1 MDSREKILE
10 VARDIF
16 QKKGKSGTRMQEIA
30 DAAGVNKA
38 LLHYYFKNKDGL
50 FKEVFVDLIRK
61 MLLPLKQQMFQKN
74 LPLED
79 RIQNFVDGYINSL
92 KENPLLLTFIL
103 GELSMNN
110 MPFVPPP
117 EIGEGIIQLG
127 VELKEDEE
135 FKHIDPFQLATTII
149 GSCVFPFIARPMLIG
164 LGLEKSTTFEE
175 FLEERKKILPQI
187 ILSGIKIK

>member
-30 DAAGVNKA
+30 DTAGVNKA
-38 LLHYYFKNKDGL
+38 LLHYYFKNKEGL

-61 MLLPLKQQMFQKN
+61 MLLPLKQQMFQKGI
-74 LPLED
+74 PLED
-79 RIQNFVDGYINSL
+79 RIQNFVEGYINSL

-117 EIGEGIIQLG
+117 EISEGIVQLG
-127 VELKEDEE
+127 VELQEDEE
-135 FKHIDPFQLATTII
+135 FKGIDPFQLATTII

-175 FLEERKKILPQI
+175 FLEERKKTLPQI